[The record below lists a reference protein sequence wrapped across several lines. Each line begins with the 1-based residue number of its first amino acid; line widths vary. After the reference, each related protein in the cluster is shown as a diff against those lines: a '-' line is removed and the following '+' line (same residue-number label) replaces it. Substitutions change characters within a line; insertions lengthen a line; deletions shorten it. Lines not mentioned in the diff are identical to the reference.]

1 MVLDLASFHSPK
13 LLWGL
18 LLVPLLLG
26 SAWWERRRRAVLRF
40 SAAHVLARQGRGL
53 RTYLLPMLPLLRAF
67 AVAAA
72 VIALA
77 RPQSRDLRTRDLS
90 VEGIDIVVALDLST
104 SMEAGDFRPQNRLH
118 VAKEVLSDF
127 ISSRVNDRIG
137 LVVFAGAAYTQAP
150 LTLDYGVLK
159 EVLRQLRTRVLEDG
173 TAIGDALA
181 TSLNRLRDSDAKS
194 RVVVLITDGD
204 NNAGKISP
212 LDSAAMAKSLHIPI
226 YTILVGKGGKVP
238 FPQGTD
244 LFGNT
249 VWRDTEIA
257 INPEL
262 LQDISETTGGEYYRA
277 TDSESL
283 KQGLQ
288 KVLDALERSKLM
300 EGGASANYREDFFPY
315 LLLAFGLVVLELL
328 LRTTFL
334 RISP

>member
-1 MVLDLASFHSPK
+1 MPPLPAFNNPEA
-13 LLWGL
+13 LWGL
-18 LLVPLLLG
+18 LLVPLLLVQ
-26 SAWWERRRRAVLRF
+26 AWRERRARARLRF
-40 SAAHVLARQGRGL
+40 SAAHVFARSGKGF
-53 RTYLLPMLPLLRAF
+53 RTYLLPLLPLLRAA

-72 VIALA
+72 ILAIA
-77 RPQSRDLRTRDLS
+77 RPQGRDSRVRDLS

-104 SMEAGDFRPQNRLH
+104 SMEAGDFRPQNRMH
-118 VAKEVLSDF
+118 VAKEVLTEF
-127 ISSRVNDRIG
+127 LANRVNDRIG

-159 EVLRQLRTRVLEDG
+159 EVIKQLRTRVLEDG

-181 TSLNRLRDSDAKS
+181 TSLNRLRDSEAKS

-212 LDSAAMAKSLHIPI
+212 MDAANMAQALKVPI

-249 VWRDTEIA
+249 VWRETEIP

-262 LQDISETTGGEYYRA
+262 MQDIADRTGGEYYRA
-277 TDSESL
+277 TDPEGL
-283 KQGLQ
+283 RQGLQ
-288 KVLDALERSKLM
+288 KVLDSLERSKLM
-300 EGGASANYREDFFPY
+300 EGGASATYREEFHPF
-315 LLLAFGLVVLELL
+315 LLAAFGLAALELL
-328 LRTTFL
+328 LRATFL
-334 RISP
+334 RVFP

>member
-1 MVLDLASFHSPK
+1 MPPLPAFNNPEA
-13 LLWGL
+13 LWGL
-18 LLVPLLLG
+18 LLVPLLLVQ
-26 SAWWERRRRAVLRF
+26 AWRERRARATLRF
-40 SAAHVLARQGRGL
+40 SAAHVFARSGKGL
-53 RTYLLPMLPLLRAF
+53 RTYLLPLLPLLRAV

-72 VIALA
+72 VLAIA
-77 RPQSRDLRTRDLS
+77 RPQARDSRVRDLS

-118 VAKEVLSDF
+118 VAKEVLSEF
-127 ISSRVNDRIG
+127 IANRVNDRIG

-159 EVLRQLRTRVLEDG
+159 EVIKQLRTRVLEDG

-181 TSLNRLRDSDAKS
+181 TSLNRLRDSEAKS

-212 LDSAAMAKSLHIPI
+212 MDSANMAHSLNVPI

-249 VWRDTEIA
+249 VWRETEIP

-262 LQDISETTGGEYYRA
+262 MQDIADRTGGEYYRA
-277 TDSESL
+277 TDPEGL
-283 KQGLQ
+283 RAGLQ
-288 KVLDALERSKLM
+288 KVLDSLERSKLM
-300 EGGASANYREDFFPY
+300 EGGASATYREEFHPF
-315 LLLAFGLVVLELL
+315 LLVAFGLAALELL
-328 LRTTFL
+328 LRASFL
-334 RISP
+334 RVFP